1 MNSGCCEKPQVML
14 LFFLVVC
21 SDMHLTH
28 VCTCLLHLASTNRSP
43 GSAWHGLVDPENLEL
58 ESQLCLQTTLVRPG
72 LLRHKL
78 KSVMNSF
85 TDLGEVSEGTADSV
99 ILSSA

>member
-1 MNSGCCEKPQVML
+1 MCAHVYFTLQEQTGH
-14 LFFLVVC
+14 LV
-21 SDMHLTH
+21 
-28 VCTCLLHLASTNRSP
+28 LHGMANRC
-43 GSAWHGLVDPENLEL
+43 LVDPENLEL

-85 TDLGEVSEGTADSV
+85 TDLVEVSEGTADSV